1 MGSGFHESMIDD
13 IEEQRDSTSILPFSE
28 TFIETVNMLSRKGSA
43 NF

>member
-13 IEEQRDSTSILPFSE
+13 IEEKTDSSAILPFSD
-28 TFIETVNMLSRKGSA
+28 TFIDTINMLSRKGSA